1 MTMPLSDRAAR
12 WLRTPRP
19 KPSASV
25 RLICLAHAGGAA
37 SSYQDWSPYLPDDI
51 ELSIVQY
58 PGRHDRIAEPC
69 VDSMD
74 EMADEIAA
82 VVRSQ
87 GRQDIVLFGHSMG
100 AAVAYEVALRH
111 AEHGHPPRQLIVS
124 GRSAPHRHPGGN
136 LHTQDDD
143 ALVAE
148 LRSMSATDQAVFDDP
163 ELLALL
169 VPMIRADYRLIERYR
184 REAPPRIDTPITVF
198 RGRTD
203 DRFPPQEADA
213 WRELTSRRFA
223 HRVFEGGHFYLRN
236 RAHQVVPAVVQA
248 IGTTTTALRTTD
260 GRARGVD
267 T

>member
-1 MTMPLSDRAAR
+1 MTTPLSDRAAR

-19 KPSASV
+19 RPSASV
-25 RLICLAHAGGAA
+25 RLICLAHAGGTA
-37 SSYQDWSPYLPDDI
+37 SAYQDWSPYLPDGI
-51 ELSIVQY
+51 ELSVVQY

-82 VVRSQ
+82 AVRPQ

-100 AAVAYEVALRH
+100 AAVAYEVALRR

-124 GRSAPHRHPGGN
+124 GRVAPHRHPGGD
-136 LHTQDDD
+136 LHTKDDD

-148 LRSMSATDQAVFDDP
+148 LRSMSATDQAVLDDP
-163 ELLALL
+163 ELMALL
-169 VPMIRADYRLIERYR
+169 FPMIRADYRLIERYQ

-198 RGRTD
+198 LGRAD
-203 DRFPPQEADA
+203 DRFPLEEADA
-213 WRELTSRRFA
+213 WRELTSRSFDR
-223 HRVFEGGHFYLRN
+223 RVFEGGHFYLRD
-236 RAHQVVPAVVQA
+236 RAHEVVPAVVEA
-248 IGTTTTALRTTD
+248 IGTTTTTLQATD
-260 GRARGVD
+260 GGARGAD